1 MARIAKEKQR
11 LEDIAGQEA
20 YIKMEE
26 KKEQDRANEM
36 AARAKRQQEF
46 MNRMADGVLKEMD
59 NNQKREDELILQYER
74 MRDLKLKQEEERK
87 AKKRA
92 DTQSQINAMN

>member
-1 MARIAKEKQR
+1 MVQENKKNQELARIAKEKQR

-36 AARAKRQQEF
+36 AARAKR
-46 MNRMADGVLKEMD
+46 
-59 NNQKREDELILQYER
+59 
-74 MRDLKLKQEEERK
+74 
-87 AKKRA
+87 
-92 DTQSQINAMN
+92 